1 MFYTTHIWSTA
12 LIQYLGH
19 SEKGT
24 GNWCFKDGT
33 ISFQEIFNLYRKFSA
48 GKLLSLL
55 SDCCYSG
62 HWVRECAKT
71 LDSLRIPPCGH
82 RARENGALV
91 KVFASC
97 QPDEE
102 AGEPCYSI
110 ASVKSDTDGSIKHHP
125 QPLIQQKS
133 TWFDSTQLVCCKRP
147 DFPCPKTTFQ
157 HLKWEDAV
165 DRSMSI
171 QQIKRKDGGRDM
183 WYYIMLHQAGKDY
196 REAFI
201 SEFTKDH
208 TLRLRDW
215 GYVLESGEGTDIP
228 QDIDKKVRNWSKV
241 MSSNTHDYS
250 MQYTTV

>member
-1 MFYTTHIWSTA
+1 MHFIYISTA
-12 LIQYLGH
+12 LIKYLGH

-33 ISFQEIFNLYRKFSA
+33 ISFQEIFNLYRKLSA

-71 LDSLRIPPCGH
+71 LGSLRIPPCGH

-91 KVFASC
+91 KVCASC

-110 ASVKSDTDGSIKHHP
+110 EGVHMEDDGSI
-125 QPLIQQKS
+125 IQHAKQLTHQQS
-133 TWFDSTQLVCCKRP
+133 AWFDSTQIVCCKGP
-147 DFPCPKTTFQ
+147 DSPCPKTTFQ

-165 DRSMSI
+165 DQSMNI
-171 QQIKRKDGGRDM
+171 QRIKRKEGGRDM
-183 WYYIMLHQAGKDY
+183 WYYIMLHRAGKDY
-196 REAFI
+196 EEAFI
-201 SEFTKDH
+201 SEFTKDC
-208 TLRLRDW
+208 TLQLRDW
-215 GYVLESGEGTDIP
+215 GYVLESGEGKDIP
-228 QDIDKKVRNWSKV
+228 QEIKAKVLNW
-241 MSSNTHDYS
+241 
-250 MQYTTV
+250 TTVANV

>member
-1 MFYTTHIWSTA
+1 MIS
-12 LIQYLGH
+12 I
-19 SEKGT
+19 
-24 GNWCFKDGT
+24 KDGT

-48 GKLLSLL
+48 GKLLSLM

-110 ASVKSDTDGSIKHHP
+110 EAVKIDTDGSIKHHP
-125 QPLIQQKS
+125 QPLIHQTP
-133 TWFDSTQLVCCKRP
+133 TWFDSTQLVCCKGP
-147 DFPCPKTTFQ
+147 DSPCPKTTFQ
-157 HLKWEDAV
+157 HLKWEDPV
-165 DRSMSI
+165 DRSMNI
-171 QQIKRKDGGRDM
+171 QKIKRKEGGRDM
-183 WYYIMLHQAGKDY
+183 WYYIMLHRAGEDY

-201 SEFTKDH
+201 SEFTKSC

-228 QDIDKKVRNWSKV
+228 QDIKERVRNWSKV
-241 MSSNTHDYS
+241 VM
-250 MQYTTV
+250 

>member
-1 MFYTTHIWSTA
+1 MHASVIISTA

-33 ISFQEIFNLYRKFSA
+33 ISFQEIFSLYRKFSA
-48 GKLLSLL
+48 GKLLSLI

-71 LDSLRIPPCGH
+71 LDSLRILPCGH
-82 RARENGALV
+82 KARENGALV

-97 QPDEE
+97 QPAEE

-110 ASVKSDTDGSIKHHP
+110 EAVKIKDDGSILQYAK
-125 QPLIQQKS
+125 QVTQQKT
-133 TWFDSTQLVCCKRP
+133 TWFDSTKIVCCKGP
-147 DFPCPKTTFQ
+147 DSPCPKTFQ

-165 DRSMSI
+165 DQSMNI
-171 QQIKRKDGGRDM
+171 QRVTRKEGGRDM
-183 WYYIMLHQAGKDY
+183 WYYIMLHQAGEAY

-201 SEFTKDH
+201 SEFTKDC
-208 TLRLRDW
+208 TL
-215 GYVLESGEGTDIP
+215 
-228 QDIDKKVRNWSKV
+228 
-241 MSSNTHDYS
+241 
-250 MQYTTV
+250 

>member
-1 MFYTTHIWSTA
+1 M
-12 LIQYLGH
+12 GH
-19 SEKGT
+19 SERGT
-24 GNWCFKDGT
+24 GNWCFTDGT
-33 ISFQEIFNLYRKFSA
+33 ISFQEIFNLYRKYCA
-48 GKLLSLL
+48 GKLLSIT

-110 ASVKSDTDGSIKHHP
+110 EAVNIKDDGSITRSAR
-125 QPLIQQKS
+125 QLSQQRS
-133 TWFDSTQLVCCKRP
+133 TWFFSTQLVCCKGP
-147 DFPCPKTTFQ
+147 DSPCLKTTFQ
-157 HLKWEDAV
+157 YLKWEDAV
-165 DRSMSI
+165 DHSMNI
-171 QQIKRKDGGRDM
+171 QRVKRKEGDRDM
-183 WYYIMLHQAGKDY
+183 WYYIMLHRAGEDY
-196 REAFI
+196 REEFN
-201 SEFTKDH
+201 SELSKDH

-228 QDIDKKVRNWSKV
+228 REIKDKVRKWSKV
-241 MSSNTHDYS
+241 T
-250 MQYTTV
+250 Q